1 VTSNQHQHAY
11 VVSQTIGCND
21 HYRNNSH
28 SVPITCE
35 MTVYEWSLGLNM
47 IGLYCA
53 RHAITMVSKVG
64 LRMTGYLAVVTTSIA
79 AVQLISRASSF
90 DIISSSI
97 NVRPTGWV
105 SYMQNCQLRSYGC
118 GRLRCRPASQYKS
131 KAWACKL
138 LADCAS
144 ATIETLLMTCV
155 KWLGPAARRSALTA
169 G

>member
-1 VTSNQHQHAY
+1 
-11 VVSQTIGCND
+11 
-21 HYRNNSH
+21 
-28 SVPITCE
+28 

-97 NVRPTGWV
+97 NVRPTG
-105 SYMQNCQLRSYGC
+105 
-118 GRLRCRPASQYKS
+118 
-131 KAWACKL
+131 
-138 LADCAS
+138 
-144 ATIETLLMTCV
+144 
-155 KWLGPAARRSALTA
+155 
-169 G
+169 